1 MSQAIY
7 TGVNNVAR
15 KVKTI
20 YVGVNGVARKVRK
33 AYIGVAGKARLFY
46 LGYIVAKKLS
56 VSLTSWS
63 DFSGYG
69 IPCGTSIGKYA
80 VFAAYD
86 STSTSGGNTVLAF
99 SDTLTRSTPA
109 TLSARQSN
117 LFAEHTS
124 KHGLFLGPN
133 NSTPIFNAFNTSFTR
148 TGLTLPQS
156 GWGYMGTALLADKAL
171 FAGGKS
177 YPDNKLDVVYAYDTS
192 LTRTQLTSLSSKR
205 FGIHSAAN
213 DSYAVF
219 AGGYDSAASDVVEA
233 FNTSFT
239 KVAAPALGRA
249 VYEWLSIKATAAGMK
264 EHVLLFPRGTD
275 DDDEFA
281 GEVYAYDTSLT
292 RTLAPSRYYTGTMP
306 WAVNTAAVSINN
318 TILVGGS
325 STHKIASSTYDNYDG
340 AELYDDSL
348 TRTVVDV
355 FTHGRGLVFGAAAGD
370 YVIFGGRANP
380 NHQDW
385 SRIMEVY
392 EVS

>member
-56 VSLTSWS
+56 VSLTPWS
-63 DFSGYG
+63 DYYGYG

-80 VFAAYD
+80 VFAAYEA
-86 STSTSGGNTVLAF
+86 SNTSGGSNTVLAF

-109 TLSARQSN
+109 TLSVRQSN

-133 NSTPIFNAFNTSFTR
+133 NSSSIFNAFNTSFTR
-148 TGLTLPQS
+148 TDLTLPQS
-156 GWGYMGTALLADKAL
+156 GWGNMGTALLADKAL

-239 KVAAPALGRA
+239 KVAAPVLGKA
-249 VYEWLSIKATAAGMK
+249 YYEWMSIKATAAGMK
-264 EHVLLFPRGTD
+264 EHVLLFPRV

-306 WAVNTAAVSINN
+306 WAADPFAVSINN

-325 STHKIASSTYDNYDG
+325 STHSVSTSNYDNYDG

-355 FTHGRGLVFGAAAGD
+355 FTHGRSRIFGAAAGD
-370 YVIFGGRANP
+370 YVIFGGGANP

-385 SRIMEVY
+385 SQTMEVY